1 MSWVVGSVRSEAFRE
16 IFLRFHENIPGVTVT
31 VRMGGE
37 GKKGRCHCQLVLGRT
52 DGYHGTGARKASER
66 KILNKNEMD
75 GYVVWV
81 YPWLAPREV
90 RKRLGQ
96 KRINH
101 PTNPHINYLSSY
113 LTKLKGRSSALDL
126 FISPRLVRKELPG
139 GRRTEDAALAEA
151 ECSTSMC

>member
-16 IFLRFHENIPGVTVT
+16 IFLRFHQNIPGVTVT

-75 GYVVWV
+75 GYVHG
-81 YPWLAPREV
+81 
-90 RKRLGQ
+90 LGIFVI
-96 KRINH
+96 R
-101 PTNPHINYLSSY
+101 T
-113 LTKLKGRSSALDL
+113 
-126 FISPRLVRKELPG
+126 PG
-139 GRRTEDAALAEA
+139 GTEEAGAEKN
-151 ECSTSMC
+151 